1 MAEEKKDK
9 NEEKGLEKL
18 FKELQEEQQ
27 RLHPEI
33 YDKKKSGGN

>member
-1 MAEEKKDK
+1 MVEEKDNKK
-9 NEEKGLEKL
+9 EEGLEKL